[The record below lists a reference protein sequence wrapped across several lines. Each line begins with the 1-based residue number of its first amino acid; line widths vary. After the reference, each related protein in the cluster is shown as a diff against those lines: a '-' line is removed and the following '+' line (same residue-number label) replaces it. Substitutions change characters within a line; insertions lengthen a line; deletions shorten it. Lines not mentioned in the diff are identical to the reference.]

1 MPYGQENLTSNLYL
15 ISSYASGEKS
25 FLMSR
30 RTDGAARAEE
40 SLLSFGRVVT
50 EEDDSQITEITENLC
65 DMNNR

>member
-1 MPYGQENLTSNLYL
+1 MPYGQE
-15 ISSYASGEKS
+15 II
-25 FLMSR
+25 SR
-30 RTDGAARAEE
+30 RTDGVARAEE